1 MRSGGEHSGIRLFRI
16 SLGIIEN
23 VVQQSVRRSVFSLF
37 LLALALLV
45 MASTGCNRGGH
56 PEQIGKPAP
65 NFRVA
70 DGSRTVSLETYRGKV
85 VVLNFWASWCAPCVA
100 EIPSLNQ
107 LQKKMP
113 QIVVLGISTDED
125 PAAYTQFL
133 TNHPVDY
140 LTIRDGSQRSN
151 HLFGTY
157 RFPETYVID
166 KQGRIRRK
174 FIGAQNWTTP
184 EILNYLSDL
193 AKGTWGTSRLRLPEL
208 PRAFRFAAPGQSCYS
223 NQQCAH
229 SSVG

>member
-1 MRSGGEHSGIRLFRI
+1 MLPARSARLFRI
-16 SLGIIEN
+16 SIGIIEN
-23 VVQQSVRRSVFSLF
+23 VVRRSVFSLF
-37 LLALALLV
+37 LLALLPALIV
-45 MASTGCNRGGH
+45 TSGCNRGGH
-56 PEQIGKPAP
+56 PRQIGRLAP
-65 NFRVA
+65 NFSVI
-70 DGSRTVSLETYRGKV
+70 DGSRTVSLDSYRGKV
-85 VVLNFWASWCAPCVA
+85 VVLNFWASWCAPCIA

-125 PAAYTQFL
+125 PAAYAQFL
-133 TNHPVDY
+133 ANHPIDY
-140 LTIRDGSQRSN
+140 VTIRDGSQQSN

-193 AKGTWGTSRLRLPEL
+193 VKGTWGTSRLTPPALP
-208 PRAFRFAAPGQSCYS
+208 AGMRFAAPRQSCYS

-229 SSVG
+229 SSAG